1 MSKTSHSTARR
12 KRVKKILKLAKGAKF
27 QRSKV
32 YRRAKETVQRA
43 LVYAYRDRKNK
54 KREFRKLWITRLNAG
69 IRARGFKYSEFIS
82 GLKKKNIK
90 LSRNILAELVVKE
103 PEVFDKLVEEVFPK
117 TKED

>member
-1 MSKTSHSTARR
+1 MSKTSHSATRR
-12 KRVKKILKLAKGAKF
+12 KRVKKVLKLAKGAKL

-43 LVYAYRDRKNK
+43 LVYAYRDRKNR

-82 GLKKKNIK
+82 GLKKKNIE
-90 LSRNILAELVVKE
+90 LSRNILAELAVKE
-103 PEVFDKLVEEVFPK
+103 PKIFDKLIEEVFPK
-117 TKED
+117 TRED